1 MRVPDRNPA
10 GPTRAAAIAA
20 LVLAAWCAPAPPA
33 MAADQTRRSSQAV
46 RGGGESQIDES
57 APDEAAPPAGR
68 QGAAGPLAERVRAY
82 VEGSLERYD
91 ALKSEK
97 AGFRRQGWLPSFF
110 LRDPDRDVAVE
121 PGPGGKS
128 VVTVHISYARRDL
141 EQRLVIGPA
150 ERFELPDADRFFFAE
165 VLGGLA
171 ALAPEIGRARVRFW
185 FGVLR
190 ADGQMMWESRGGIS
204 LTADAARRFPAGA
217 RTVEAIW
224 PLLDENTLVWDGR
237 R

>member
-1 MRVPDRNPA
+1 MRVPEPGPA
-10 GPTRAAAIAA
+10 CLARVAAIAA
-20 LVLAAWCAPAPPA
+20 LILAAFWASVPAA
-33 MAADQTRRSSQAV
+33 TAADRQRGEPLAV

-57 APDEAAPPAGR
+57 APDDIGPAVGR
-68 QGAAGPLAERVRAY
+68 AGAAGPLADRVRAY

-110 LRDPDRDVAVE
+110 LREPDRDVEIE

-128 VVTVHISYARRDL
+128 VVTVHIAYARRDL
-141 EQRLVIGPA
+141 EQRLVVGTA
-150 ERFELPDADRFFFAE
+150 ERFELPDADRRFFAE
-165 VLGGLA
+165 VLGSLA
-171 ALAPEIGRARVRFW
+171 AFAPEIGRARARFW

-190 ADGQMMWESRGGIS
+190 ADGRMMWESRGSIG
-204 LTADAARRFPAGA
+204 LAGDVARRFPAGA

>member
-1 MRVPDRNPA
+1 MNRTARF
-10 GPTRAAAIAA
+10 AATAA
-20 LVLAAWCAPAPPA
+20 LMLAACCAPAQAAAAGHPPRA
-33 MAADQTRRSSQAV
+33 GLQAV

-57 APDEAAPPAGR
+57 APDDAGSAAGR
-68 QGAAGPLAERVRAY
+68 PGAAGTLAERARAF
-82 VEGSLERYD
+82 VESSLERYD

-97 AGFRRQGWLPSFF
+97 SGFRRQGSLPSFF
-110 LRDPDRDVAVE
+110 LREPDRDVEIE
-121 PGPGGKS
+121 PGSGGKS

-141 EQRLVIGPA
+141 EQRLVIGTA
-150 ERFELPDADRFFFAE
+150 ERFELPDADRRFFAE
-165 VLGGLA
+165 LIGGLA
-171 ALAPEIGRARVRFW
+171 TLAPDIGRARARFW

-190 ADGQMMWESRGGIS
+190 ADGRMMWESRGAIG
-204 LTADAARRFPAGA
+204 LPADVARRISAGA